1 MLCNTIKLCLFCD
14 AGLAHNPIFNYYLL
28 PLKKKKKEEK
38 GYYVIMPVGQRPS
51 GSRGLYTLMEAVNL
65 KSFFSF
71 NELDCLKYLTGKR
84 LETIKPHR
92 G

>member
-1 MLCNTIKLCLFCD
+1 MLCNMIKLCLFCD

-28 PLKKKKKEEK
+28 LLKKKEK
-38 GYYVIMPVGQRPS
+38 SYYVIMPVGQRLS
-51 GSRGLYTLMEAVNL
+51 ENRGLYTLMEAVNL

-84 LETIKPHR
+84 FETIKPH
-92 G
+92 